1 MAKWKLGL
9 ISLARRVI
17 SAKPAKKRGRR
28 KKAKNPLS
36 FGAME
41 EEVLHLDLLM
51 LIKTTD
57 RTNYKTMAS
66 TIAKLRLVEDKLTET
81 EECFCSLS

>member
-1 MAKWKLGL
+1 
-9 ISLARRVI
+9 
-17 SAKPAKKRGRR
+17 
-28 KKAKNPLS
+28 
-36 FGAME
+36 ME